1 MEEGFEWEGDGWD
14 NTRDRTDGIEPH
26 SLLGQIVTEGLD
38 PPAYLEIQRL
48 SHLVYLLV
56 LGFESLRVQG
66 DGSRV

>member
-56 LGFESLRVQG
+56 WGLRVQG